1 MKKNNKENLI
11 NNSLRRSLPCSK
23 KEFLFDERVKSDNH
37 LSVVDLNK
45 SNQSVILVNTL
56 ELGQTLKEELST
68 SYNVLYIDAST
79 KAKERNEIF
88 SSINNIQ
95 SYWV

>member
-37 LSVVDLNK
+37 LSVVDINK
-45 SNQSVILVNTL
+45 SNQSVIRRIRTSN
-56 ELGQTLKEELST
+56 KEFYQFIE
-68 SYNVLYIDAST
+68 SYFC
-79 KAKERNEIF
+79 NECICYHMK
-88 SSINNIQ
+88 SMIQIPRSVMKKHSIKI
-95 SYWV
+95 

>member
-45 SNQSVILVNTL
+45 SNQSVIRRIRTSN
-56 ELGQTLKEELST
+56 KEFYQFIE
-68 SYNVLYIDAST
+68 SYFC
-79 KAKERNEIF
+79 NECICYHMK
-88 SSINNIQ
+88 SMIQIPRSVMKKHSIKI
-95 SYWV
+95 